1 MMEKFDAIIIGAG
14 PNGLLCGAYLA
25 RAGLKVL
32 LLEKRHEIG
41 GGLITEEVTVPNF
54 LHDTHAI
61 YMAMIDYAPAIKDL
75 QLDQNIK
82 WVRPEPTMSMHFS
95 DGKALSIYPDY
106 ERTSK
111 SIAQFSAKDAKTY
124 LEIGPRFAELTEKFL
139 APATYKA
146 PAPSFEAVA
155 KMESHEI
162 GREIGE
168 YTGKTPQ
175 EIVFGLFEND
185 RVRTLFLYAACMWG
199 LNHDIEGVSYLV
211 PLLIN
216 RASQY
221 RLTIGGAHRL
231 GHWMYKAVYKAGGR
245 AWTSQRVKRII
256 IENGQAA
263 GVELIDGEILKS
275 KIVISSIDPYQTFF
289 KYVGEQH
296 LEKDFAV
303 RLRDYEWES
312 MSHFVYHMALN
323 EAPQFKCGE
332 SYPDL
337 YKTLIHVV
345 GFDTSQQLMDHWK
358 AIKAGELHQTGFNCC
373 FPSIHDPVVAPKG
386 KHTGLMSQ
394 HAPYAIKGGDADSWY
409 REREANGERCVE
421 MLERYVPNIRK
432 ILLRHYITTPLDI
445 ENKLWDMAKGSIKQ
459 GAYLPLQMGYLR
471 PNEYCSQYA
480 TPVPN
485 LYMCG
490 ASVFP
495 GGLVTLGAGYN
506 AAGRICEDLGIEPWW
521 PKPDCVAKAE
531 ELGMM

>member
-1 MMEKFDAIIIGAG
+1 MEKFDAIIIGAG

-25 RAGLKVL
+25 KAGLKVL

-95 DGKALSIYPDY
+95 DGKALSIYPDH
-106 ERTSK
+106 ERTSM
-111 SIAQFSAKDAKTY
+111 SIAQFSKKDAKRY
-124 LEIGPRFAELTEKFL
+124 LEIGPRFAELTDKFL
-139 APATYKA
+139 APATYKMPS
-146 PAPSFEAVA
+146 PAFESVA
-155 KMESHEI
+155 KLDSHEI
-162 GREIGE
+162 GREISE
-168 YTGKTPQ
+168 YTSQTPK
-175 EIVFGLFEND
+175 EIIFNLFESD
-185 RVRTLFLYAACMWG
+185 QVRTLFLYVACMWG
-199 LNHDIEGVSYLV
+199 VNHDLEGVSYLV

-221 RLTIGGAHRL
+221 RLTLGGAHRL
-231 GHWMYKAVYKAGGR
+231 GHWMYKAIYKAGGR

-256 IENGQAA
+256 MENNHAA

-296 LEKDFAV
+296 LDPDFVTRIKD
-303 RLRDYEWES
+303 YQWES
-312 MSHFVYHMALN
+312 MSHFVYHMALDD
-323 EAPQFKCGE
+323 APQFKLADA
-332 SYPDL
+332 YPDL
-337 YKTLIHVV
+337 YKTFIHVV
-345 GFDTSQQLMDHWK
+345 GFDSPQELMDHWTRV
-358 AIKAGELHQTGFNCC
+358 KAGELHQTGFNCC

-386 KHTGLMSQ
+386 KHTGLISQ

-409 REREANGERCVE
+409 REREANGERCVDV
-421 MLERYVPNIRK
+421 LERYVPNIRK
-432 ILLRHYITTPLDI
+432 IMLRHYITTPLDI
-445 ENKLWDMAKGSIKQ
+445 ENKLWDMGRGSIKQ

-480 TPVPN
+480 TPVQN

-490 ASVFP
+490 ACVFP

-506 AAGRICEDLGIEPWW
+506 AAGKILEDLGIEPWW
-521 PKPDCVAKAE
+521 PKPAIVAKAE
-531 ELGMM
+531 ELGML

>member
-1 MMEKFDAIIIGAG
+1 MEKTFDAIIIGAG

-95 DGKALSIYPDY
+95 DGKSLSIYPDH

-111 SIAQFSAKDAKTY
+111 SIAQFSVKDAKTY
-124 LEIGPRFAELTEKFL
+124 MEIGPRFAELTDKFL
-139 APATYKA
+139 APATYKMPV
-146 PAPSFEAVA
+146 PAFEAVA
-155 KMESHEI
+155 KLDSHEI
-162 GREIGE
+162 GREISE
-168 YTGKTPQ
+168 YTAQTPQ
-175 EIVFGLFEND
+175 DIVFNLFEND
-185 RVRTLFLYAACMWG
+185 RVRAIFLYAACMWG
-199 LNHDIEGVSYLV
+199 VNHDMEGVSYLV

-231 GHWMYKAVYKAGGR
+231 GHWLYKSVYKAGGA

-256 IENGQAA
+256 MENGKAA
-263 GVELIDGEILKS
+263 GVELIDGEILHS

-296 LEKDFAV
+296 LDKDFAV
-303 RLRDYEWES
+303 RLNDYQWES
-312 MSHFVYHMALN
+312 MSHFVYHMALDD
-323 EAPQFKCGE
+323 APQFKCAE
-332 SYPDL
+332 NNPDI
-337 YKTLIHVV
+337 YKTLIHII
-345 GFDTSQQLMDHWK
+345 GFDTAQQLMDHWK
-358 AIKAGELHQTGFNCC
+358 AIKEGELHQSGFNCC
-373 FPSIHDPVVAPKG
+373 FPSIHDPKVAPKG

-394 HAPYAIKGGDADSWY
+394 HAPYAIKGGDANSWY
-409 REREANGERCVE
+409 REREANGDRCVE

-480 TPVPN
+480 TPIEN

-506 AAGRICEDLGIEPWW
+506 AAGRILEDLGIEQWW
-521 PKPDCVAKAE
+521 PKPDIVAKAE
-531 ELGMM
+531 ELGML